1 MSSNTELAAGII
13 TAIIGV
19 AVVSVVLSAN
29 ANTVNVLGTAFQGI
43 SQTIATAI
51 SPITGG

>member
-1 MSSNTELAAGII
+1 MTSNTELAAGIV

-19 AVVSVVLSAN
+19 AVISVILSTN
-29 ANTVNVLGTAFQGI
+29 ANTVDVLGATFSGL